1 MKKILA
7 CIICLTLAF
16 GVTACGKASDKDSN
30 GDTKIISDAKNKQEN
45 SKSDT
50 KKEVSKKEVNKKE
63 VAGDAGKGKSSKSK
77 SKTNSNK
84 SKTNSNKIDVDLNN
98 LNANVVYS
106 QVFLMMTEPDKFI
119 GKRIRMSG
127 QFNVYAAEEGNP
139 SGVTEYYAI
148 IIADAQA
155 CCQQG
160 IEFVWPGHTYPE
172 GFPEVKSNASVTGI
186 FEVYEENGKKYCR
199 LVADTVEPL

>member
-50 KKEVSKKEVNKKE
+50 KKEVNKKE
-63 VAGDAGKGKSSKSK
+63 VAGDAEKVKSSKSK
-77 SKTNSNK
+77 SKTK
-84 SKTNSNKIDVDLNN
+84 GNKIDVDLNN

-127 QFNVYAAEEGNP
+127 QFNVYAAQEGNP

-199 LVADTVEPL
+199 LVADTVEQL

>member
-45 SKSDT
+45 SKSNT
-50 KKEVSKKEVNKKE
+50 KKEVSKKE

-77 SKTNSNK
+77 SKTS
-84 SKTNSNKIDVDLNN
+84 SNKIDIDLNN

-127 QFNVYAAEEGNP
+127 QFNVYAAQEGNP

-160 IEFVWPGHTYPE
+160 IEFVWPGHTYPD

-186 FEVYEENGKKYCR
+186 FEVYTEDGKKYCR

>member
-77 SKTNSNK
+77 SKTNG
-84 SKTNSNKIDVDLNN
+84 NKIDVDLNN

-119 GKRIRMSG
+119 GKRVRMSG

-199 LVADTVEPL
+199 LVADSVEQL

>member
-45 SKSDT
+45 SKSNT
-50 KKEVSKKEVNKKE
+50 KKEVSKKE

-77 SKTNSNK
+77 SKTS
-84 SKTNSNKIDVDLNN
+84 SNKIDIDLNH

-127 QFNVYAAEEGNP
+127 QFNVYAAQEGNP

-160 IEFVWPGHTYPE
+160 IEFVWPGHTYPD

-199 LVADTVEPL
+199 LIADTVEPL

>member
-50 KKEVSKKEVNKKE
+50 KKEVNKKE
-63 VAGDAGKGKSSKSK
+63 VAGDAGKGKSSKS
-77 SKTNSNK
+77 K

-127 QFNVYAAEEGNP
+127 QFNVYAAQEGNP

-199 LVADTVEPL
+199 LIADSVEQL

>member
-45 SKSDT
+45 SKSNT
-50 KKEVSKKEVNKKE
+50 KKEVSKKE

-77 SKTNSNK
+77 SKTK
-84 SKTNSNKIDVDLNN
+84 SNKIDVDLNN
-98 LNANVVYS
+98 LNANVVYA
-106 QVFLMMTEPDKFI
+106 QVFQMMTEPDKFI

-127 QFNVYAAEEGNP
+127 QFNVYAAQEGNP

-160 IEFVWPGHTYPE
+160 IEFVWPGHTYPD

-186 FEVYEENGKKYCR
+186 FEVYTEDGKKYCR

>member
-77 SKTNSNK
+77 SKTK
-84 SKTNSNKIDVDLNN
+84 GNKIDVDLNN

-106 QVFLMMTEPDKFI
+106 QVYLMMTEPDKFI

-127 QFNVYAAEEGNP
+127 QFNVYAAQEGNP

-199 LVADTVEPL
+199 LVADSVEQL

>member
-30 GDTKIISDAKNKQEN
+30 GDTKIISDAKNKQKN

-50 KKEVSKKEVNKKE
+50 KKEVSKKEV
-63 VAGDAGKGKSSKSK
+63 AGDTGKGKSSKSK
-77 SKTNSNK
+77 SKTK
-84 SKTNSNKIDVDLNN
+84 GNKIDVDLNN

-106 QVFLMMTEPDKFI
+106 QVYLMMTEPDKFI

-127 QFNVYAAEEGNP
+127 QFNVYAAQEGNP

>member
-50 KKEVSKKEVNKKE
+50 KKEVSKKEV
-63 VAGDAGKGKSSKSK
+63 AGDAGKGKSSKS
-77 SKTNSNK
+77 K

-127 QFNVYAAEEGNP
+127 QFNVYAAQEGNP

-199 LVADTVEPL
+199 LVADSVEQL

>member
-50 KKEVSKKEVNKKE
+50 KKEVNKKE
-63 VAGDAGKGKSSKSK
+63 VSDDAGKGKSSKSK
-77 SKTNSNK
+77 SKTK
-84 SKTNSNKIDVDLNN
+84 GNKIDVDLNN

-199 LVADTVEPL
+199 LIADSVEQL

>member
-16 GVTACGKASDKDSN
+16 GVTACGKASDKDSS

-50 KKEVSKKEVNKKE
+50 KKEVNKKE

-77 SKTNSNK
+77 SKTK
-84 SKTNSNKIDVDLNN
+84 GNKIDVDLNN

-139 SGVTEYYAI
+139 NGVTEYYAI

>member
-45 SKSDT
+45 SKSNT
-50 KKEVSKKEVNKKE
+50 KKDVSKKEVNKKE
-63 VAGDAGKGKSSKSK
+63 VAGDAGKGKSSKTK
-77 SKTNSNK
+77 SKTK
-84 SKTNSNKIDVDLNN
+84 GNKIDVDLNN

-127 QFNVYAAEEGNP
+127 QFNVYAAQEGNP

>member
-50 KKEVSKKEVNKKE
+50 KKEVSKKEV
-63 VAGDAGKGKSSKSK
+63 AGDAGKDKSSKSK
-77 SKTNSNK
+77 SKTK
-84 SKTNSNKIDVDLNN
+84 GNKIDVDLNN

-127 QFNVYAAEEGNP
+127 QFNVYAAQEGNP

-199 LVADTVEPL
+199 LIADTVEPL

>member
-45 SKSDT
+45 SKSD
-50 KKEVSKKEVNKKE
+50 SKKEVNKKE

-77 SKTNSNK
+77 SKTK
-84 SKTNSNKIDVDLNN
+84 SNKIDVDLNN

-106 QVFLMMTEPDKFI
+106 QVYLMMTEPDKFI

-127 QFNVYAAEEGNP
+127 QFNVYAAQEGNP

>member
-45 SKSDT
+45 SKSNT
-50 KKEVSKKEVNKKE
+50 KKEASKKE

-77 SKTNSNK
+77 SKTS
-84 SKTNSNKIDVDLNN
+84 SNKIDIDLNN

-127 QFNVYAAEEGNP
+127 QFNVYAAQEGNP

-160 IEFVWPGHTYPE
+160 IEFVWPGHTYPN

>member
-45 SKSDT
+45 SKSNT
-50 KKEVSKKEVNKKE
+50 KKEVSKKE

-77 SKTNSNK
+77 SKA
-84 SKTNSNKIDVDLNN
+84 NSNKIDVDLNN

-127 QFNVYAAEEGNP
+127 QFNVYAAQEGNP

>member
-63 VAGDAGKGKSSKSK
+63 VAGDVGKGKSSKSK
-77 SKTNSNK
+77 SKTK
-84 SKTNSNKIDVDLNN
+84 GNKIDVDLNN

-139 SGVTEYYAI
+139 NGVTEYYAI

>member
-1 MKKILA
+1 MKKILI

-50 KKEVSKKEVNKKE
+50 KKEVSKKEV
-63 VAGDAGKGKSSKSK
+63 AGDAGKGKSSKS
-77 SKTNSNK
+77 K

-199 LVADTVEPL
+199 LVADSVEQL

>member
-45 SKSDT
+45 SKSNT

-77 SKTNSNK
+77 SKTNG
-84 SKTNSNKIDVDLNN
+84 NKIDVDLNN
-98 LNANVVYS
+98 LNANVVYA
-106 QVFLMMTEPDKFI
+106 QVFQMMTEPDKFI

-160 IEFVWPGHTYPE
+160 IEFVWPGHTYPD

-199 LVADTVEPL
+199 LIADTVEPL

>member
-45 SKSDT
+45 SKSNT
-50 KKEVSKKEVNKKE
+50 KKDVSKKE

-77 SKTNSNK
+77 SKTK
-84 SKTNSNKIDVDLNN
+84 GNKIDVDLNN

-127 QFNVYAAEEGNP
+127 QFNVYAAQEGNP
-139 SGVTEYYAI
+139 SGATEYYAI

>member
-63 VAGDAGKGKSSKSK
+63 VSDDAGKGKSSKSK
-77 SKTNSNK
+77 SKTK
-84 SKTNSNKIDVDLNN
+84 GNKIDVDLNN

-199 LVADTVEPL
+199 LVADSVEQL

>member
-63 VAGDAGKGKSSKSK
+63 IAGDAGKGKSSKSK
-77 SKTNSNK
+77 SKTNG
-84 SKTNSNKIDVDLNN
+84 NKIDVDLNN

-119 GKRIRMSG
+119 GKRVRMSG

-199 LVADTVEPL
+199 LIADSVEQL

>member
-45 SKSDT
+45 SKSNT
-50 KKEVSKKEVNKKE
+50 KKEVSKKE

-84 SKTNSNKIDVDLNN
+84 IDVDLNN
-98 LNANVVYS
+98 LNANVVYA
-106 QVFLMMTEPDKFI
+106 QVFQMMTEPDKFI

-127 QFNVYAAEEGNP
+127 QFNVYAAQEGNP

-199 LVADTVEPL
+199 LIADSVEQL

>member
-45 SKSDT
+45 FKSDT
-50 KKEVSKKEVNKKE
+50 KKEVNKKE

-77 SKTNSNK
+77 SKTK
-84 SKTNSNKIDVDLNN
+84 SNKIDVDLNN

-106 QVFLMMTEPDKFI
+106 QVYLMMTEPDKFI

-127 QFNVYAAEEGNP
+127 QFNVYAAQEGNP

-199 LVADTVEPL
+199 LIADTVEPL

>member
-84 SKTNSNKIDVDLNN
+84 IDVDLNN
-98 LNANVVYS
+98 LNANVVYA
-106 QVFLMMTEPDKFI
+106 QVFQMMTEPDKFI

-127 QFNVYAAEEGNP
+127 QFNVYAAQEGNP

-199 LVADTVEPL
+199 LVADSVEQL

>member
-45 SKSDT
+45 SKSNT
-50 KKEVSKKEVNKKE
+50 KKEVSKKE

-84 SKTNSNKIDVDLNN
+84 IDVDLNN
-98 LNANVVYS
+98 LNANVVYA
-106 QVFLMMTEPDKFI
+106 QVFQMMTEPDKFI

-127 QFNVYAAEEGNP
+127 QFNVYAAQDGNP

-199 LVADTVEPL
+199 LIADSVEQL

>member
-50 KKEVSKKEVNKKE
+50 KKEVSKKEV
-63 VAGDAGKGKSSKSK
+63 AGDAGKGKSSKTK

-160 IEFVWPGHTYPE
+160 IEFVWPGHTYPD

>member
-50 KKEVSKKEVNKKE
+50 KKEVSKKEV
-63 VAGDAGKGKSSKSK
+63 AGDAGKGKSSKS
-77 SKTNSNK
+77 K

-106 QVFLMMTEPDKFI
+106 QVYLMMTEPDKFI

>member
-63 VAGDAGKGKSSKSK
+63 VSDDAGKGKSSKSK
-77 SKTNSNK
+77 SKTK
-84 SKTNSNKIDVDLNN
+84 GNKIDVDLNN

-106 QVFLMMTEPDKFI
+106 QVYLMMTEPDKFI

-127 QFNVYAAEEGNP
+127 QFNVYAAQEGNP

-199 LVADTVEPL
+199 LVADSVEQL

>member
-84 SKTNSNKIDVDLNN
+84 IDVDLNN

-127 QFNVYAAEEGNP
+127 QFNVYAAQEGNP

-160 IEFVWPGHTYPE
+160 IEVVWPGHTYPE

-199 LVADTVEPL
+199 LVADSVEQL

>member
-30 GDTKIISDAKNKQEN
+30 GDTKIISDAKNKQKN

-50 KKEVSKKEVNKKE
+50 KKEVSKKEV
-63 VAGDAGKGKSSKSK
+63 AGDAGKGKSSK
-77 SKTNSNK
+77 TK

-106 QVFLMMTEPDKFI
+106 QVYLMMTEPDKFI

-127 QFNVYAAEEGNP
+127 QFNVYAAQEGNP

>member
-50 KKEVSKKEVNKKE
+50 KKEVSKKEV
-63 VAGDAGKGKSSKSK
+63 AGDAGKGKSSKTK

-84 SKTNSNKIDVDLNN
+84 SKNNSNKIDVDLNN

-127 QFNVYAAEEGNP
+127 QFNVYAAQEGNP

-160 IEFVWPGHTYPE
+160 IEFVWPDHTYPE

-199 LVADTVEPL
+199 LVADSVEQL

>member
-50 KKEVSKKEVNKKE
+50 KKEVSKKEVSKKEVNKKE

-77 SKTNSNK
+77 SKTK
-84 SKTNSNKIDVDLNN
+84 GNKIDVDLNN

-127 QFNVYAAEEGNP
+127 QFNVYAAQEGNP

-199 LVADTVEPL
+199 LVADTVEQL

>member
-77 SKTNSNK
+77 SKTNG
-84 SKTNSNKIDVDLNN
+84 NKIDVDLNN

-127 QFNVYAAEEGNP
+127 QFNVYAAQEGNP

>member
-77 SKTNSNK
+77 SKPK
-84 SKTNSNKIDVDLNN
+84 GNKIDVDLNN

-127 QFNVYAAEEGNP
+127 QFNVYAAQEGNP

-160 IEFVWPGHTYPE
+160 IEFVWPGHTYPD

>member
-45 SKSDT
+45 SKSNT
-50 KKEVSKKEVNKKE
+50 KKEVSKKE
-63 VAGDAGKGKSSKSK
+63 VAGDAGKGKSSKS
-77 SKTNSNK
+77 K

-127 QFNVYAAEEGNP
+127 QFNVYAAQEGNP

-160 IEFVWPGHTYPE
+160 IEFVWPGHTYPD

>member
-50 KKEVSKKEVNKKE
+50 KKEVSKKEV
-63 VAGDAGKGKSSKSK
+63 AGDAGKGKSSKTK

-199 LVADTVEPL
+199 LVADSVEQL

>member
-77 SKTNSNK
+77 SKTK
-84 SKTNSNKIDVDLNN
+84 DNKIDVDLNN

-127 QFNVYAAEEGNP
+127 QFNVYAAQEGNP

>member
-45 SKSDT
+45 SKSNT
-50 KKEVSKKEVNKKE
+50 KKEVSKKE

-77 SKTNSNK
+77 SKTS
-84 SKTNSNKIDVDLNN
+84 SNKIDIDLNN

-127 QFNVYAAEEGNP
+127 QFNVYAAQEGNP

-199 LVADTVEPL
+199 LVADSVEPL

>member
-50 KKEVSKKEVNKKE
+50 KKEVNKKE
-63 VAGDAGKGKSSKSK
+63 VAGDTGKGKSSKSK
-77 SKTNSNK
+77 SKTK
-84 SKTNSNKIDVDLNN
+84 SNKIDVDLNN

-127 QFNVYAAEEGNP
+127 QFNVYAAQEGNP

-199 LVADTVEPL
+199 LVADSVEQL